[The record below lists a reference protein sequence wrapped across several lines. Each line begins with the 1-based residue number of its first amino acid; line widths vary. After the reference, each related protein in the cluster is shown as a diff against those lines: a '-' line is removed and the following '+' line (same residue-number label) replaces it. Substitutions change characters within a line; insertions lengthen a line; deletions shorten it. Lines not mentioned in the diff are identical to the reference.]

1 MKFKNYIETESGIK
15 DTSTSPGT
23 SGQVLSSTVTGT
35 SWITLASG
43 NVSGTG
49 TTNNMTKWSNTTGG
63 LADALMTDN
72 GSTVTLS
79 TNGSANAFNLS
90 HTSGSGIALNITKGG
105 SGEALVLN
113 KTSGSGNVLSVTGDS
128 YFNGDVGIGTDSPTE
143 KLEVEDSGTLGVNK
157 DVLSITN
164 KVPSSPSVDTTVGMN
179 FNLQQSS
186 NSAITYGAIQVGEHA
201 GTGSIKGSMRFLV
214 QDFSGGF
221 NLDEKMR
228 VESNGNVGIGTNNP
242 ESLLHLYKNNTSTS
256 KSLMIDQDGSGDATM
271 SFRLTGVQEYAFGI
285 DNSDGN
291 KLKIA
296 NNGTVGTN
304 DLLVIQTNG
313 NVGIGTIN
321 PDYKLEVNGSIASSV
336 TSGFPELRLSDAVSD
351 FLLSTNSGGDGI
363 IKTEGTSK
371 NIRFFNNSG
380 ETMRI
385 SGNGNVGINSTNPYA
400 KLHVASTSS
409 NNVPTAGTATG
420 GLWVSTSNQT
430 FGINMGVSVSGW
442 GFIQSQRADTG
453 TALYNLNLQ
462 PLGGNVGIGTDSPNA
477 KLEVAGYTRITGGG
491 LDVGYGNN
499 GTNYVQVGFG
509 RTTNGYALIDLIG
522 DSTYTDY
529 GFRILRNNSGPNTD
543 TDILHRGTGDLDL
556 KTVDAGD
563 IGFHTTS
570 VQRMIVK
577 SSGNVGIG
585 DTNPDAKL
593 EIAGHSTSGKFLLID
608 AVAPGDTFLD
618 VEDGQN
624 ATLFSITRETGNT
637 IKFNSFND
645 FSFADNISVTGTV
658 TATNFILSSDETLKD
673 NIKEIDVKHTDVNWK
688 NFELK
693 SEPGI
698 KRAGVIAQE
707 LEVKHPEFVRTASDG
722 IKSVAYI
729 DLLITKI
736 AELEARLEKAGL

>member
-1 MKFKNYIETESGIK
+1 M
-15 DTSTSPGT
+15 
-23 SGQVLSSTVTGT
+23 
-35 SWITLASG
+35 
-43 NVSGTG
+43 
-49 TTNNMTKWSNTTGG
+49 
-63 LADALMTDN
+63 
-72 GSTVTLS
+72 GSTQFSPTNTAGKIIYSDTVDTFSFNTNFS
-79 TNGSANAFNLS
+79 TKMVIN
-90 HTSGSGIALNITKGG
+90 
-105 SGEALVLN
+105 
-113 KTSGSGNVLSVTGDS
+113 GSGNVGINATNPGSKLQVDGEIDANGGDG
-128 YFNGDVGIGTDSPTE
+128 YRINGKPWASE
-143 KLEVEDSGTLGVNK
+143 
-157 DVLSITN
+157 
-164 KVPSSPSVDTTVGMN
+164 
-179 FNLQQSS
+179 SS
-186 NSAITYGAIQVGEHA
+186 NNLRLGDWDGEGFTTTIYDDTSAPVVLVGAG
-201 GTGSIKGSMRFLV
+201 K
-214 QDFSGGF
+214 
-221 NLDEKMR
+221 
-228 VESNGNVGIGTNNP
+228 VGIGTNNP
-242 ESLLHLYKNNTSTS
+242 NRLLTVETTGNASYLALNSSSNNTTIGSDVNGAFIVYDDSSATYR
-256 KSLMIDQDGSGDATM
+256 MVIDQT
-271 SFRLTGVQEYAFGI
+271 TG
-285 DNSDGN
+285 N
-291 KLKIA
+291 
-296 NNGTVGTN
+296 
-304 DLLVIQTNG
+304 
-313 NVGIGTIN
+313 IG
-321 PDYKLEVNGSIASSV
+321 VN
-336 TSGFPELRLSDAVSD
+336 T
-351 FLLSTNSGGDGI
+351 
-363 IKTEGTSK
+363 
-371 NIRFFNNSG
+371 
-380 ETMRI
+380 
-385 SGNGNVGINSTNPYA
+385 TNPYA

-420 GLWVSTSNQT
+420 GLWVSTSSKT
-430 FGINMGVSVSGW
+430 FGINMGVSGSGW

-499 GTNYVQVGFG
+499 GTNFVQVGWG

-522 DSTYTDY
+522 DDFYDDY
-529 GFRILRNNSGPNTD
+529 GFRIIRNNSGQNTD

-556 KTVDAGD
+556 KTIDAGD

-585 DTNPDAKL
+585 DSNPDAKL

-608 AVAPGDTFLD
+608 AVAPGETFLD